1 MAGGEFWTEVNVKVK
16 FMFKD
21 PSSIESPLNRPP
33 HNEAW
38 NPTRVRGQGGRPQAA
53 IAAPGRRRWA
63 LDGRVT
69 EPMTWCR
76 AGVRVWL
83 GEN

>member
-1 MAGGEFWTEVNVKVK
+1 MRAGGEFWTEVNVKVK

-38 NPTRVRGQGGRPQAA
+38 NPTRVRG
-53 IAAPGRRRWA
+53 
-63 LDGRVT
+63 
-69 EPMTWCR
+69 
-76 AGVRVWL
+76 
-83 GEN
+83 